1 MLLVSAQATVAF
13 LLSFIRETS
22 SHLNLLG
29 LYPGDVF
36 ERYHWRNMD
45 IILVTSAQATVPSVS
60 FGSAWFPKPLLAA
73 IVLVAE
79 ICLSLVEKKSSG
91 ELLQSQL
98 LTLLSLSL
106 VTMLKSAGKTMAI
119 LYQFSALAAHC
130 KSSSNR
136 HIKYRLPWTCILTAV
151 KKSYS
156 FCFSTL
162 TAGV

>member
-13 LLSFIRETS
+13 LLSFIRETF
-22 SHLNLLG
+22 SHSNLLG
-29 LYPGDVF
+29 LCPGDVF
-36 ERYHWRNMD
+36 ELLSLAQCGHPSFWS
-45 IILVTSAQATVPSVS
+45 SAQGSVPSVS

-79 ICLSLVEKKSSG
+79 ICLSLIEKISSG

-98 LTLLSLSL
+98 LSLM
-106 VTMLKSAGKTMAI
+106 TMLKSVRKTMTI
-119 LYQFSALAAHC
+119 LYHFSALAADC
-130 KSSSNR
+130 KSSSNC
-136 HIKYRLPWTCILTAV
+136 HVKILVTLNLYFSSSE
-151 KKSYS
+151 KHYS